1 MWLALASQGRRRR
14 PSLLGAEQDGSGR
27 DIYHTADILE
37 ASSRPVV
44 FPGLFLLL
52 HTLLAE
58 LSAQEASDGLG
69 LQTRFTKTG

>member
-1 MWLALASQGRRRR
+1 M
-14 PSLLGAEQDGSGR
+14 GAEQDDSGR

-37 ASSRPVV
+37 ASSRPLV
-44 FPGLFLLL
+44 FPGLFLPL

-58 LSAQEASDGLG
+58 LSAAAQEASDGLG